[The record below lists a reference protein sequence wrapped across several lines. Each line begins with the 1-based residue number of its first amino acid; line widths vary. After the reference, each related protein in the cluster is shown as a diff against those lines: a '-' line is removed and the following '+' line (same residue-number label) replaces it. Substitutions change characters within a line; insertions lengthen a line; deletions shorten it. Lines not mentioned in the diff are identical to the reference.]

1 MRVSNIGGSQ
11 TRTDHRSNERVAKL
25 QVDPEHCRFG
35 NTEQCGYAG
44 SRSDA
49 LRLAVACDEKDG
61 QRSRALSDIR
71 HRSNWK
77 QEGSA
82 CLSHVRQQLGIHSEE
97 AVMHSRYGDRRIE
110 KTENTS
116 SNETR
121 RIIEP
126 EEPVCQSVARSAK
139 DRSNYSEGQE
149 AGNEDRQ
156 QRSQQVIKIRWNYLT
171 QTFLDYR

>member
-1 MRVSNIGGSQ
+1 
-11 TRTDHRSNERVAKL
+11 
-25 QVDPEHCRFG
+25 
-35 NTEQCGYAG
+35 
-44 SRSDA
+44 
-49 LRLAVACDEKDG
+49 
-61 QRSRALSDIR
+61 
-71 HRSNWK
+71 
-77 QEGSA
+77 
-82 CLSHVRQQLGIHSEE
+82 
-97 AVMHSRYGDRRIE
+97 MHSRYGDRRIE